1 MSRILIGIDPDIN
14 KSGVALINGDNKELY
29 NLNFF
34 ELFDFFY
41 KVLSQKGKSEEILI
55 VIEAGWLNGGNW
67 HTKNKGSAAL
77 NAKIGNNTGRN
88 HETGRKIVE
97 MCEYLE
103 IPFKLLRPTTSKL
116 KAKIFK
122 SITKIEGRTNQETRD
137 AMMLIFNMKT
147 NHN

>member
-1 MSRILIGIDPDIN
+1 MSRILIGIDPDIT
-14 KSGVALINGDNKELY
+14 KSGVALINGDKKELY

-34 ELFDFFY
+34 ELFDFFNQ
-41 KVLSQKGKSEEILI
+41 VLLQKGASEEILI

-103 IPFKLLRPTTSKL
+103 IPFKLLKPTTSKL

-147 NHN
+147 N

>member
-1 MSRILIGIDPDIN
+1 MSRILIGIDPDIT
-14 KSGVALINGDNKELY
+14 KSGVALINGDKKELY

-34 ELFDFFY
+34 ELFDFFNQ
-41 KVLSQKGKSEEILI
+41 VLSQKGKSEEILI

>member
-14 KSGVALINGDNKELY
+14 KSGVALINGDKKELY

>member
-14 KSGVALINGDNKELY
+14 KSGVALINGDKKELY

-147 NHN
+147 K

>member
-14 KSGVALINGDNKELY
+14 KSGDALINGDKKELY

>member
-1 MSRILIGIDPDIN
+1 MSRILIGIDPDIT
-14 KSGVALINGDNKELY
+14 KSGVALINGDKKELY

-34 ELFDFFY
+34 ELFDFFNQ
-41 KVLSQKGKSEEILI
+41 VLLQKGASEEILI

-103 IPFKLLRPTTSKL
+103 IPFKLLKPTTSKL